1 LVVVSFFYKS
11 YNRQS
16 QFFEADKLTRRERH
30 MLNLYESFLH
40 IVTGV
45 EDLDDTQDGSGAL
58 DKVAERI
65 HSQGDID
72 AQGGIFAGH
81 NEAMN
86 SMPASPD
93 KAVGGLYL
101 ELKPKLRIR
110 RLAEPATE
118 PK

>member
-1 LVVVSFFYKS
+1 MSFFYKS

-45 EDLDDTQDGSGAL
+45 EDLDDTKDGSGAL
-58 DKVAERI
+58 DKVAARLKE
-65 HSQGDID
+65 
-72 AQGGIFAGH
+72 QGGIDTEGGIAAGH

-86 SMPASPD
+86 SMPTSPE
-93 KAVGGLYL
+93 KSVAGLYL
-101 ELKPKLRIR
+101 ELEPKLKLR
-110 RLAEPATE
+110 RLAARVVETE
-118 PK
+118 